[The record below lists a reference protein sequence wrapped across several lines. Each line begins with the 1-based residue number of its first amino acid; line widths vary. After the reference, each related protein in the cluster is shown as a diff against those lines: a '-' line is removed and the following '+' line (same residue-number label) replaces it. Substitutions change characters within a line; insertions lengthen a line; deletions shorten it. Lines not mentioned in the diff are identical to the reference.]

1 MIGIDITAIGRF
13 KRSTESLS
21 KILSADE
28 LLEYN
33 KVKNKVNYLAG
44 RWAAK
49 EAVFKAAGLNNAI
62 ILSHSNGSPY
72 VKDREDIVVSI
83 SHERAYAVA
92 VAVQKM

>member
-1 MIGIDITAIGRF
+1 LVLISQPSEDLKDPLNPCQKFYLPM
-13 KRSTESLS
+13 
-21 KILSADE
+21 
-28 LLEYN
+28 
-33 KVKNKVNYLAG
+33 NYLAG

-92 VAVQKM
+92 VAVQKT

>member
-1 MIGIDITAIGRF
+1 MTAEE
-13 KRSTESLS
+13 KAEYASRSN
-21 KILSADE
+21 KIE
-28 LLEYN
+28 
-33 KVKNKVNYLAG
+33 YLAG

-62 ILSHSNGSPY
+62 ILSRSNGSPY